1 MITLSSCK
9 YYEKSQTVELLYST
23 EYNQGPLIGHNKAIN
38 DREDSYWSPIK
49 RLKAVYE
56 TCFVPEGTKLAARFA
71 RCLFVKTS
79 RFNEK
84 QYHMSAFI

>member
-1 MITLSSCK
+1 MVCHADPNPRREARKRRKQNDLVVLIMITLSSCK

-49 RLKAVYE
+49 RLKAV
-56 TCFVPEGTKLAARFA
+56 L
-71 RCLFVKTS
+71 
-79 RFNEK
+79 
-84 QYHMSAFI
+84 

>member
-23 EYNQGPLIGHNKAIN
+23 EYNQGPLSGHNKAIN

-49 RLKAVYE
+49 RLKAV
-56 TCFVPEGTKLAARFA
+56 L
-71 RCLFVKTS
+71 
-79 RFNEK
+79 
-84 QYHMSAFI
+84 